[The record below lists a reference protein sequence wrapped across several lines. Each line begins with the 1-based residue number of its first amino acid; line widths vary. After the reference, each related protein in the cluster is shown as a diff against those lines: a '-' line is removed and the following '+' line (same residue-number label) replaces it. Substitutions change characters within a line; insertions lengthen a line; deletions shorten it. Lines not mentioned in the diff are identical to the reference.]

1 MTFSITYLCLAA
13 FKIISASASFSK
25 GSPFKTC
32 METAEGARTENL
44 FSSQNNL
51 APLANFTPHMEKQS
65 QAEHRINLLSTNED
79 VTPHSLNN
87 KRNYKEAFEMRDAR
101 TGQPYDIVKE
111 PSFSPPSL
119 SDWGDDLMFSATEW
133 DVYPTYSIDS
143 HSAGTHNNLASAL
156 VGLEHDYHDY
166 YPQKVFSWENNLEW
180 MPQPGA
186 VESLVLEKH
195 YFGESC
201 ITTIPTVSS
210 LIERE
215 PTAGIGGNIESDL
228 VNNIR
233 LLKQEEPREL
243 QEKRNSDDVFG
254 NSHSFHFKQN
264 FDVFQNSRTAVP
276 QNNIIEEPDLQI
288 LEKELPQILYLG
300 KKNHLEKKD
309 VLQRS
314 QSSSNVAVRRPHTIR
329 NNANYQSVD
338 NENKIENFSGAKK
351 ILRDVIN
358 NFKQQLKGLGI
369 SRSTES
375 TLSLFLETSDK
386 YADNLPDE
394 IFGSSRKKTKENLE
408 NNSQNTFINLFLA
421 HSEFSISLSLLDKLR
436 KYFEKCGND
445 GYKQSYRGF
454 NRFINDQVKKNG
466 GNFFYISDK
475 QVKNFLN
482 LNIHDFKVES
492 LFSKGAK
499 IDRNYYANYLAHKI
513 CTAIEFIP
521 WEVISTSDEKI
532 SLFGKRELYQKEM
545 RNNKIGAD
553 YGALPTLRF
562 TFRKIF
568 LLYSTLINKIYCSGE
583 HDTQANFIVRQKAAM
598 DFFDMTIRLI
608 EIDSKDTD
616 IYFIRN
622 ESFPLDEDASFF
634 FFKRSYLSFPTDRF
648 QFKIVCGE
656 RNKVD
661 TAWKFIALWMAKEK
675 YEYFK
680 KIYCQK
686 LLILNFKNFFSS
698 LFFYILEAV

>member
-1 MTFSITYLCLAA
+1 
-13 FKIISASASFSK
+13 
-25 GSPFKTC
+25 

-51 APLANFTPHMEKQS
+51 ATLANFTPHMEKQS

-195 YFGESC
+195 YFGES
-201 ITTIPTVSS
+201 
-210 LIERE
+210 L
-215 PTAGIGGNIESDL
+215 
-228 VNNIR
+228 NNIR

-369 SRSTES
+369 S
-375 TLSLFLETSDK
+375 SLFLETSDK

-394 IFGSSRKKTKENLE
+394 IFGSTKKL
-408 NNSQNTFINLFLA
+408 LWRPRW
-421 HSEFSISLSLLDKLR
+421 LLDFQGLDLM
-436 KYFEKCGND
+436 E
-445 GYKQSYRGF
+445 
-454 NRFINDQVKKNG
+454 
-466 GNFFYISDK
+466 
-475 QVKNFLN
+475 
-482 LNIHDFKVES
+482 VE
-492 LFSKGAK
+492 
-499 IDRNYYANYLAHKI
+499 H
-513 CTAIEFIP
+513 P
-521 WEVISTSDEKI
+521 
-532 SLFGKRELYQKEM
+532 
-545 RNNKIGAD
+545 
-553 YGALPTLRF
+553 
-562 TFRKIF
+562 
-568 LLYSTLINKIYCSGE
+568 
-583 HDTQANFIVRQKAAM
+583 
-598 DFFDMTIRLI
+598 
-608 EIDSKDTD
+608 
-616 IYFIRN
+616 
-622 ESFPLDEDASFF
+622 
-634 FFKRSYLSFPTDRF
+634 
-648 QFKIVCGE
+648 
-656 RNKVD
+656 
-661 TAWKFIALWMAKEK
+661 
-675 YEYFK
+675 
-680 KIYCQK
+680 
-686 LLILNFKNFFSS
+686 
-698 LFFYILEAV
+698 